1 LQNENKFK
9 RVFMVDISDKALEV
23 AKRNYE
29 NLIEE

>member
-1 LQNENKFK
+1 LQNPDKFNN
-9 RVFMVDISDKALEV
+9 VFMVDISQAALDV